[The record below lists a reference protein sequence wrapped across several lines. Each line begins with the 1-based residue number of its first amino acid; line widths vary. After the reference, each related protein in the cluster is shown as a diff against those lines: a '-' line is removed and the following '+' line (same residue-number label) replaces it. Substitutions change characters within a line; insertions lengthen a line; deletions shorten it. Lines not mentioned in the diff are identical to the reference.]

1 MKIVFLGG
9 RPLGAKCLKELI
21 RRRKSPELVVPD
33 PQDTGK
39 NKLWYESVRKISRK
53 YKLKVV
59 KPGLTTDD
67 RQVIKK
73 IERVKPDIIFSIF
86 YTKILRKDLLS
97 IPRLGCVN
105 IHFAPLPRYRGY
117 YPGTFAIIN
126 GEKKHGVTMH
136 FMNEKIDIGDAILQ
150 KNVKI
155 EDSDTGETFYKKCV
169 ETGLRLFKKALDGL
183 IAHGTLPRKPQDRKK
198 SLFYKKSDLM
208 KKNPFDLKKKNRE
221 LYDLIRALTFPPFP
235 PPSFYIGD
243 EKMVIIKDSEYKRLL
258 KKERREP

>member
-21 RRRKSPELVVPD
+21 KRKKTLKLVVPD
-33 PQDTGK
+33 LQDTGK
-39 NKLWYESVRKISRK
+39 NKLWYESVRRIAHKH
-53 YKLKVV
+53 KLKVV
-59 KPGLTTDD
+59 KPGLSTDN
-67 RQVIKK
+67 RQVIKE

-136 FMNEKIDIGDAILQ
+136 FMNEKIDIGDMILR

-155 EDSDTGETFYKKCV
+155 EDSDTGEILYKKCV
-169 ETGLRLFKKALDGL
+169 EAGLGLFKKALNSL
-183 IAHGTLPRKPQDRKK
+183 EMYGTLPRKPQDRRK

-208 KKNPFDLKKKNRE
+208 KKNPIDLKKKNRE
-221 LYDLIRALTFPPFP
+221 LYDLIRALTFPPFS

-243 EKMVIIKDSEYKRLL
+243 EKMIIIKDSDYKRLL
-258 KKERREP
+258 EKERR